1 MAFIDENT
9 QFYKQLYNHSKNMYT
24 TAIVAF
30 FATGPGWF
38 LKFFELNFSLHIY
51 FKVFHSLQNIHFLSW
66 STVVVIFRQVPA
78 GIRSLISFPVSSWG
92 CVPIP
97 VLAQRCWTS
106 TYLRPFVESWQQEF
120 VTKIFHKS
128 QLESFLR

>member
-9 QFYKQLYNHSKNMYT
+9 QFYKQLYNHSKKMYT

-51 FKVFHSLQNIHFLSW
+51 FKVFHSLQNIHFLSFLFIPA
-66 STVVVIFRQVPA
+66 SSGRDSEPCSCLAPKNKNVSAHVDDTSAGLYTFTTFR
-78 GIRSLISFPVSSWG
+78 GIVAARVCKKDF
-92 CVPIP
+92 
-97 VLAQRCWTS
+97 
-106 TYLRPFVESWQQEF
+106 
-120 VTKIFHKS
+120 S
-128 QLESFLR
+128 QIAT